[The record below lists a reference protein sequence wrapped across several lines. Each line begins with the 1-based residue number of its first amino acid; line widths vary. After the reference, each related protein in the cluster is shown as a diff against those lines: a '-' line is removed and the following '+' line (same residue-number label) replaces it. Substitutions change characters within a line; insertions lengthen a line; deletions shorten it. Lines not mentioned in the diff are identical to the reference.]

1 MDQKNS
7 DFVRKLLST
16 FKIEAAEHIQAIS
29 SGLLELEK
37 ESSAEKQRIVIEA
50 LFREAHSLKGAA
62 RAVNQSEIEAVC
74 QSLESVFVALKRQEM
89 LPSPALFPELFGDFV
104 TF

>member
-1 MDQKNS
+1 MDKKNS

-16 FKIEAAEHIQAIS
+16 FKIEAAEHSQAIS

-89 LPSPALFPELFGDFV
+89 LPSPALFDLFHQAI
-104 TF
+104 